1 MRRVLRIAAASLAV
15 LALSAVLAL
24 ADPELRVSYVDGVP
38 RIEIAG
44 SYPQARYTVWRRPS
58 IDAHAV
64 PIGSENVLCLG
75 SCFVDDPTAEPGH
88 GYFYDFD
95 LELADGSLVSF
106 GPYAVTISPALA
118 ARIRARVV
126 PNPGRGRAAVEL
138 YAGGAGEP
146 IEVDARLFDLQG
158 RVPSRA
164 ARARPDEHRLER
176 PRRRRACAPE
186 RNLPAAPRV
195 AARDRR
201 HPDPAPALSAAIRG
215 AARPPRT

>member
-158 RVPSRA
+158 RVVATFHRGPLARGLTSIGWNGRGDDGRALPSGIYLL
-164 ARARPDEHRLER
+164 RLESPLGTAVTR
-176 PRRRRACAPE
+176 IQR
-186 RNLPAAPRV
+186 L
-195 AARDRR
+195 
-201 HPDPAPALSAAIRG
+201 H
-215 AARPPRT
+215 